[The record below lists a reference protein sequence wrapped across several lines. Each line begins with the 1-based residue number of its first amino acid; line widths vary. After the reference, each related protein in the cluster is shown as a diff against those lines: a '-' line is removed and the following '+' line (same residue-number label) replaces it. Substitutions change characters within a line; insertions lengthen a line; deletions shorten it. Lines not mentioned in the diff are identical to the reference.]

1 MYIADYLHEH
11 EGSVW
16 TPEYTAEVMRIIGE
30 IEKLALALHESR
42 LPERNILNSLPNERI
57 LNS

>member
-1 MYIADYLHEH
+1 MYIADYFHEH

-30 IEKLALALHESR
+30 IEKQNSKTLANYHTKPNHGSR
-42 LPERNILNSLPNERI
+42 
-57 LNS
+57 